1 MCICVNCTFV
11 DRCTTYYA
19 VEAQHE
25 QSHLTDNPDFEAKQ
39 PTINVNIRTQA
50 DYIEMEWDVVGCD
63 SFTVETGKWARLR
76 PGQPL
81 PT

>member
-1 MCICVNCTFV
+1 MCICVNCSFV

>member
-1 MCICVNCTFV
+1 MCICVNCSFV

-39 PTINVNIRTQA
+39 PTINVNIRTRT

-63 SFTVETGKWARLR
+63 SFTIETGKWARLR